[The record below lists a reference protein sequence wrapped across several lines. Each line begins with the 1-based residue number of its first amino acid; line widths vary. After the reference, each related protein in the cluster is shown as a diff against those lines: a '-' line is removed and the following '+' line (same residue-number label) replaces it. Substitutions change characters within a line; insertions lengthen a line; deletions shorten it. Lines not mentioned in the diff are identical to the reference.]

1 MQTWPAWRHAFRTLP
16 KNTLLYRQPCP
27 LCCTSRTRP
36 ILTPI
41 LVFTCKYLTI
51 MEHKESWQRQWGT
64 SSFRNSRCQS
74 RGSVTSFSLSFFLF
88 EEKRKIAHYHQ
99 EHLVCQPSLSHHY
112 TVLPTPTKINNIK
125 VTFLLD
131 NLNPKPNISRYFNL
145 DLTIVLAGS
154 YFNQNTVSS
163 QALKLSNLHIVICIC
178 IVKRK

>member
-1 MQTWPAWRHAFRTLP
+1 MEVS
-16 KNTLLYRQPCP
+16 LLFHYH
-27 LCCTSRTRP
+27 
-36 ILTPI
+36 
-41 LVFTCKYLTI
+41 F
-51 MEHKESWQRQWGT
+51 
-64 SSFRNSRCQS
+64 
-74 RGSVTSFSLSFFLF
+74 FS

-163 QALKLSNLHIVICIC
+163 QALKLSNLHIVICMHMYSQKK
-178 IVKRK
+178 VKRCLKWLGIKLWITRRNNYFQRLSLNKIKNWFLNSWEDQTIIQRNLS